1 MTSKAKESKGDMR
14 TLGVLVGLLL
24 LVVVPLGCFPEPTGT
39 PYERCVNSTTYGVKR
54 MCVRLQTATCVE
66 ETGFDEWACR
76 GAITTDNNWRTEA
89 CAEQIAREIVRKCDG
104 L

>member
-1 MTSKAKESKGDMR
+1 MTNNKAIILVG
-14 TLGVLVGLLL
+14 TLLGLLL
-24 LVVVPLGCFPEPTGT
+24 LPCVICAGEIANMEPTGT
-39 PYERCVNSTTYGVKR
+39 PYERCVNAATYGVKR

-76 GAITTDNNWRTEA
+76 GAIAADNNWKTES
-89 CAEQIAREIVRKCDG
+89 CTEEIAREIARKCDG